1 MSHMERALELAR
13 CALGSV
19 SPNPAVGAI
28 LVNGGEVVGEGWT
41 QPPGR
46 DHAEIV
52 ALRQAGPRARGAS
65 LHVTLEPCNHFG
77 RTPPCTDAVIDA
89 GVSKVH
95 ASLLDPNPHVE
106 AGGLARLKEAGIET
120 YLGEGSEEAHQIMES
135 YTRWV
140 TTRLPFVTAKFAM
153 TLDGKIATRTG
164 DSKWISGEEARGYVH
179 ELRSA
184 SDAIMTGVNTVLADD
199 PRLTARDADGLS
211 RRRQPLRVLVDSGG
225 RTPTDAKLLSEPSR
239 TLVAVAGADKNAL
252 AGLRAVGAE
261 VEAVPAA
268 DGLVDLPEL
277 LRVLGKR
284 GITSV
289 LVEGGGTLMGSL
301 FDQALVD
308 KVVSFVA
315 PTIVGGSSA
324 PSPVGGQGV
333 ETIGEARQLQRVK
346 VMRLGA
352 DVAIVGYC
360 SAGPGLE

>member
-19 SPNPAVGAI
+19 SPNPAVGAV

-41 QPPGR
+41 HPPGQ

-52 ALRQAGPRARGAS
+52 ALRQAGARAKGAS
-65 LHVTLEPCNHFG
+65 LYVTLEPCNHFG
-77 RTPPCTDAVIDA
+77 RTPPCTGAVIEA

-95 ASLLDPNPHVE
+95 SALRDPNPHVE
-106 AGGLARLKEAGIET
+106 AGGLTRLKEAGVQT
-120 YLGEGSEEAHQIMES
+120 YLGEGSEEACQIMES

-140 TTRLPFVTAKFAM
+140 TTGLPFVTAKFAM

-164 DSKWISGEEARGYVH
+164 DSKWITGEDARGYVH

-184 SDAIMTGVNTVLADD
+184 SDAIMAGVNTVLADD
-199 PRLTARDADGLS
+199 PRLTARDTDGLS
-211 RRRQPLRVLVDSGG
+211 RHRQPLRVLVDSKG
-225 RTPTDAKLLSEPSR
+225 RVPADAKLLSEPGR

-252 AGLRAVGAE
+252 SDLRAAGAE
-261 VEAVPAA
+261 VETVPAA
-268 DGLVDLPEL
+268 DGLVNLPAL

-284 GITSV
+284 EITSV
-289 LVEGGGTLMGSL
+289 LVESGGTLMGSL
-301 FDQALVD
+301 FNQGLVD
-308 KVVSFVA
+308 KVVAFVA

-324 PSPVGGQGV
+324 PSPVGGQGA
-333 ETIGEARQLQRVK
+333 ETMREAQQLQRVM

-352 DVAIVGYC
+352 DVAIIGYC
-360 SAGPGLE
+360 PAD